1 MMSNTEILER
11 IGRIA
16 EEDKRYNKEAFLF
29 VLVALEYTVSKL
41 SVRRHLTG
49 RELAK
54 GIAEFAREQ
63 YGYMSKM
70 VLNNWGITN
79 TLDYGEI
86 VYLLIENGLLTKTE
100 DDRKEDFAGVYDFD
114 MEFDWKSQSSS
125 DFPERF

>member
-1 MMSNTEILER
+1 MSNTEILER

-29 VLVALEYTVSKL
+29 VLVALEYTVSKQ

-49 RELAK
+49 QELAK

-63 YGYMSKM
+63 YGYMAKM

>member
-1 MMSNTEILER
+1 MSNTEILEK

-16 EEDKRYNKEAFLF
+16 EEYKRYNKEAFLF

-49 RELAK
+49 QELAN

-63 YGYMSKM
+63 FGYMAKM

-114 MEFDWKSQSSS
+114 MEFDWKSHSSS
-125 DFPERF
+125 DFPERL